1 MSMARSAAPQPDPA
15 ALRRRARM
23 IRRHI
28 VEMLHE
34 AASGHPGGSLS
45 AVEIVT
51 ALYFGGFLRYDPA
64 RPDWPDRDRFVL
76 SKGHG
81 VPVQYAA
88 LAEAGFLPI
97 AELRT
102 LRRIDSRLQGHP
114 VLGATPGIEASTGSL
129 GQGLSIA
136 LGMALAARLDRKEY
150 RVFVLL
156 GDGECQEGQ
165 VWEAALAAGHHAPD
179 NLVAIVDY
187 NKYQLDGAIA
197 DIIDLDPLAAKWQA
211 MGWRTREIDGH
222 SMTAVIDALQW
233 AVQQRAPACI
243 IAHTVKGKGVSFMEG
258 ENAYHGVAPTD
269 EELTRALGELAGED
283 PEEQLAHALAEPKV
297 LERAEASIDA
307 AAADDTR

>member
-1 MSMARSAAPQPDPA
+1 MARSAAPPPDLA
-15 ALRRRARM
+15 ALRNRARVL
-23 IRRHI
+23 RRHI

-51 ALYFGGFLRYDPA
+51 ALYFGGLLRYDPA

-88 LAEAGFLPI
+88 LAEAGVLPV

-102 LRRIDSRLQGHP
+102 LRRIDTRLQGHP

-129 GQGLSIA
+129 GQGLSIG
-136 LGMALAARLDRKEY
+136 LGMALAARLDGKDY

-165 VWEAALAAGHHAPD
+165 VWEAAMAAGHHAPD
-179 NLVAIVDY
+179 NLIAIVDY

-197 DIIDLDPLAAKWQA
+197 DIIDLDPLPAKWEA
-211 MGWRTREIDGH
+211 MGWLTREIDGH
-222 SMTAVIDALQW
+222 SMSAVVDALQW

-269 EELTRALGELAGED
+269 EELARALGELAGED
-283 PEEQLAHALAEPKV
+283 PEEQLAHALGEPKV
-297 LERAEASIDA
+297 LQRAEASIDMA
-307 AAADDTR
+307 AAEENTR